1 MPPSILHYL
10 ITSIRVRF
18 AAVRSGEL
26 DRGALSLEW
35 VVIAIGL
42 VAAAVVVGAFVMN
55 YVTAQDK
62 NIQTPPT
69 NP

>member
-1 MPPSILHYL
+1 MHPVVLHYF
-10 ITSIRVRF
+10 ITQLRVRI

-55 YVTAQDK
+55 WVKSEDAKITG
-62 NIQTPPT
+62 P
-69 NP
+69 

>member
-1 MPPSILHYL
+1 MPPSYLHYL
-10 ITSIRVRF
+10 ITSLRVRF

-42 VAAAVVVGAFVMN
+42 VAAAVVVGAFVKN
-55 YVTAQDK
+55 YISTEDAK
-62 NIQTPPT
+62 IQAP
-69 NP
+69 

>member
-1 MPPSILHYL
+1 MQPSILHCL
-10 ITSIRVRF
+10 ITSIRVRI

-55 YVTAQDK
+55 WVKSEDK
-62 NIQTPPT
+62 NITGP
-69 NP
+69 

>member
-1 MPPSILHYL
+1 MPPSTLHYL
-10 ITSIRVRF
+10 VTSLRVRI

-55 YVTAQDK
+55 YVNTQDK
-62 NIQTPPT
+62 NIQSP
-69 NP
+69 

>member
-1 MPPSILHYL
+1 MHPIVLHYI
-10 ITSIRVRF
+10 ITQLRVRI

-55 YVTAQDK
+55 WVNSEDAKITG
-62 NIQTPPT
+62 P
-69 NP
+69 